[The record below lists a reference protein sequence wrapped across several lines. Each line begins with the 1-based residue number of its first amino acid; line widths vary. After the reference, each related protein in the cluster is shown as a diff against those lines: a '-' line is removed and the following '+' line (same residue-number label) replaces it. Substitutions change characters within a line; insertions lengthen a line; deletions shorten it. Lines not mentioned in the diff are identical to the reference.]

1 MLLTPRQCNGISV
14 PFMVTDFPQCRP
26 QEMQNPNQELQ
37 RLRMQACRAQ
47 KNQTC
52 GLKDTLVLVVVAC
65 YVLSDWDLPL
75 AEAVGRMLLEELGQP
90 WSRLRRASPVPLESW
105 FERTHD
111 DTVSSFF
118 LPGEQQHHRIR
129 AEALRWIAQL
139 RCVR

>member
-14 PFMVTDFPQCRP
+14 PSMVTDFPQCRP
-26 QEMQNPNQELQ
+26 QEMRNPNQELQ

-75 AEAVGRMLLEELGQP
+75 AEAVGRMLQGVG
-90 WSRLRRASPVPLESW
+90 AAMVAVATGESGACGI
-105 FERTHD
+105 
-111 DTVSSFF
+111 
-118 LPGEQQHHRIR
+118 L
-129 AEALRWIAQL
+129 
-139 RCVR
+139 VREDAR